1 MYIRLILTVLGKLLL
16 LVRRLIMAWSRLNQ
30 LLLGFLNIIMVIVI
44 LTSCVVVLKM
54 VLVAMLFQF
63 MILCGD

>member
-1 MYIRLILTVLGKLLL
+1 MIV
-16 LVRRLIMAWSRLNQ
+16 WSRLNQ
-30 LLLGFLNIIMVIVI
+30 PLLGCLNLNMVIVI

-54 VLVAMLFQF
+54 VLVAMLFQL